1 MIGMNFI
8 KEDMQ
13 KFSLEYSK
21 AIAKFLYNKNYFES
35 GDDCYCEDNRGQI
48 LFYIED
54 SKYHRSYDWLM
65 PAIEKY
71 NTEYNINLLYL
82 SNVFNVSRLYKSLAI
97 QLILRSK
104 NEATSPTN

>member
-1 MIGMNFI
+1 MNFI
-8 KEDMQ
+8 KEDMP
-13 KFSLEYSK
+13 KFKIEYSK
-21 AIAKFLYNKNYFES
+21 AIAKFLYNKNYSES
-35 GDDCYCEDNRGQI
+35 GDDCYCEDSRGQI

-71 NTEYNINLLYL
+71 NTEYNINLLYS
-82 SNVFNVSRLYKSLAI
+82 SNVFNISRLYESLAI

-104 NEATSPTN
+104 NETTSSAN